1 MQNSVFFMKVRL
13 FLKLYSETPQKCL
26 SRKLLTLIIIIIIKD
41 IEFLEKSNEIWEKV
55 SNMIKKKFNSERI

>member
-1 MQNSVFFMKVRL
+1 MSFQ
-13 FLKLYSETPQKCL
+13 ET
-26 SRKLLTLIIIIIIKD
+26 LTLIIIIIIKD